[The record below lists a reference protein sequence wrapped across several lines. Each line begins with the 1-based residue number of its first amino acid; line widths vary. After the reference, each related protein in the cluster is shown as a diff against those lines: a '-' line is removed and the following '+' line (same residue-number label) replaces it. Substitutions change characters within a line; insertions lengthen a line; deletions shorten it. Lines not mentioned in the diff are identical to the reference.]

1 MNVEEIVRMMEEM
14 PPIECGP
21 SPHKCHQ
28 WEGRKGE
35 ACPIHAERMA
45 VMAEAFWKVYDAE
58 EAQRASK

>member
-1 MNVEEIVRMMEEM
+1 M